1 VASQRSFGA
10 SIAGAGAVFLAGAIV
25 VWIFDPDIGFPAD
38 AYGVVALLLIMSGIS
53 MFFGGLWI
61 TTLPP
66 SMT

>member
-1 VASQRSFGA
+1 
-10 SIAGAGAVFLAGAIV
+10 VFLAGAIV